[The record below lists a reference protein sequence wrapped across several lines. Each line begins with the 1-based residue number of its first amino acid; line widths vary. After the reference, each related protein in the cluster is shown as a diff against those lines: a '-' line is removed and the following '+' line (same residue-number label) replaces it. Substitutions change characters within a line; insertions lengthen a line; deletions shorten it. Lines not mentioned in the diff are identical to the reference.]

1 MKIKTKIAIGIAFL
15 FIVILSLV
23 VVSGYSLYKLSNDS
37 SAIIKDNYESVQ
49 YSKNMLNAI
58 DEIKTLQ
65 AEKFLNPGKIFD
77 DKKYTDNLAAFEKNL
92 SAEEHDITEPG
103 EGDFTSS
110 LRTNSRVYFNSFAK
124 IKHDSSFNQEV
135 YSEQIL
141 PAYRTLKGL
150 IIQVMD
156 VNLQAMIRKN
166 NQAQHTASQA
176 IALMAIFGTLI
187 LILALTFSLNFP
199 GYIANPIREL
209 TEGIKQIAEKNYGQS
224 LHFESNDEFGE
235 LAAAFNSMALKLN
248 EYENTSLAKTLFEKK
263 RIETIINNMRDA
275 IIGLDENLEIL
286 FVNNEASKILGMHA
300 MELTGKY
307 APDMAIINDLL
318 RSLIKD
324 IVDRVE
330 GVKPVEKQKPMR
342 IVVDGKEA
350 FFNKDI
356 LDVKTV
362 GEGEDA
368 KLIGYVI
375 ILKDITQFYE
385 LDSAKTNFIAT
396 ISHELKT
403 PISSINMSIKL
414 LEDTRIGDM
423 NQEQHKLVDNVKE
436 ETGRILKITS
446 ELLDL
451 AQVETGNLQLHYQ
464 DVNPIDIISFAYDA
478 LRFQAEQKNVKI
490 EISTHGLLPKVK
502 VDVEKTTWVMINLVA
517 NALRYSGEMGKILVE
532 AQEKNGFV
540 EFSVKD
546 FGLGIDEKYRDKVF
560 DKFFK
565 VPGTDNSKSG
575 TGLGLAISKE
585 FIIAQGGRIW
595 VESELGK
602 GSRFIFA
609 LPIIKVG

>member
-1 MKIKTKIAIGIAFL
+1 MKIKTKIALGIAFL

-58 DEIKTLQ
+58 DEIKSIQ
-65 AEKFLNPGKIFD
+65 AQKFLNPGKTFD
-77 DKKYTDNLAAFEKNL
+77 DKKYGDNLAAFEKNL

-103 EGDFTSS
+103 EGDFASA
-110 LRTNSRVYFNSFAK
+110 LRTNSAAYFNLFSK
-124 IKHDSSFNQEV
+124 IRKDSSFSPEV
-135 YSEQIL
+135 YPAQIL
-141 PAYRTLKGL
+141 PAYQTVKGL
-150 IIQVMD
+150 ITQVMD

-166 NQAQHTASQA
+166 NQAQHTANQA

-209 TEGIKQIAEKNYGQS
+209 TEGIKQIAEKNYSQS

-248 EYENTSLAKTLFEKK
+248 EYENTSLAETLFEKK

-286 FVNNEASKILGMHA
+286 FVNNEASKMLGMHSL
-300 MELTGKY
+300 ELTGKY
-307 APDMAIINDLL
+307 APDMAILNDLL

-324 IVDRVE
+324 IVDRVD
-330 GVKPVEKQKPMR
+330 GSKPVEKQKPMR

-356 LDVKTV
+356 LDVKA
-362 GEGEDA
+362 EGGGDNA

-375 ILKDITQFYE
+375 ILKDITQYYE

-423 NQEQHKLVDNVKE
+423 NPEQHKLIDNVKD

-464 DVNPIDIISFAYDA
+464 DVNPVEIISFAYEA
-478 LRFQAEQKNVKI
+478 LKFQAEQKNVKI
-490 EISTHGLLPKVK
+490 EISTRGLLPKVK
-502 VDVEKTTWVMINLVA
+502 VDVEKTTWVMINLIA
-517 NALRYSGEMGKILVE
+517 NALRYSGEMGKILVD

-546 FGLGIDEKYRDKVF
+546 FGPGIDEKYRDKVF

-565 VPGTDNSKSG
+565 VPGAENSKSG

-609 LPIIKVG
+609 LPCK